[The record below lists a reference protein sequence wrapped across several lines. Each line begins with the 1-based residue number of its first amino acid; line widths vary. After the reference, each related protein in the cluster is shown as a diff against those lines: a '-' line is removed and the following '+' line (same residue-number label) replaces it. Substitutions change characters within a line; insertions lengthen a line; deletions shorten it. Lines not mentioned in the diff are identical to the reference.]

1 MPKKKRMLHEV
12 EEMTKK
18 KVSIKKKVAKK
29 VPEEIIEKT
38 VKEETVPA
46 EPSISEKEDGKHE
59 KKTDMKKKPAKKE
72 DVVKRAIRKEAA
84 HGKKSKLTLVYIGL
98 AVLVIAALMLLV
110 AQEKPLE
117 KLPTA
122 GEYVKLNMPTSYEPG
137 KVKIIE
143 FLKFD
148 CSHCYDLHKN
158 MPQLL
163 EKYGDNVTITYVPVV
178 WQGQGQSTKS
188 IEAYIIAEYM
198 GKGEEMRDALF
209 KAKFIEEMDV
219 MESTLALENVAENV
233 AASIGVEEDF
243 NAQEFNAQLEG
254 NDARKD
260 ALANLELMTKYGV
273 QGTPTVIINGNILVN
288 PPTITNLDTVIG
300 SLLT

>member
-1 MPKKKRMLHEV
+1 MPKKKHMLHEV

-18 KVSIKKKVAKK
+18 KVSKKKKAGKK

-59 KKTDMKKKPAKKE
+59 KKADMIKKPAKKE
-72 DVVKRAIRKEAA
+72 EVVKRAIRKEAA
-84 HGKKSKLTLVYIGL
+84 HGKKSNLTLVYIGL

-110 AQEKPLE
+110 VQEKPVE

-122 GEYVKLNMPTSYEPG
+122 GEYVKLNLNTSYEPG

-178 WQGQGQSTKS
+178 FPGQSNKS

-209 KAKFIEEMDV
+209 KAKFIEGMDV
-219 MESTLALENVAENV
+219 MESTLALENV

-243 NAQEFNAQLEG
+243 NAQLEG
-254 NDARKD
+254 NDARTE
-260 ALANLELMTKYGV
+260 ALAKLELMNKYGV

-288 PPTITNLDTVIG
+288 PPTIANLDTVIG

>member
-1 MPKKKRMLHEV
+1 M
-12 EEMTKK
+12 
-18 KVSIKKKVAKK
+18 S
-29 VPEEIIEKT
+29 
-38 VKEETVPA
+38 
-46 EPSISEKEDGKHE
+46 
-59 KKTDMKKKPAKKE
+59 KKKPTKKDE
-72 DVVKRAIRKEAA
+72 VVKRAIRKEAA
-84 HGKKSKLTLVYIGL
+84 HGKKSNLTLVYIGL
-98 AVLVIAALMLLV
+98 AVLVIAALMLLF
-110 AQEKPLE
+110 AQEKPRE
-117 KLPTA
+117 KLPAA

-163 EKYGDNVTITYVPVV
+163 EKYGGNVTITYVPVV
-178 WQGQGQSTKS
+178 FPGQSTKS

-209 KAKFIEEMDV
+209 QAKFIKGMDV
-219 MESTLALENVAENV
+219 MESTLALENVA
-233 AASIGVEEDF
+233 ASIVGVEED
-243 NAQEFNAQLEG
+243 FNAQLEG
-254 NDARKD
+254 NDARTD
-260 ALANLELMTKYGV
+260 ALNNLELMNKYGV

-300 SLLT
+300 SLLK